1 MTPSLAHRLPFH
13 YAWLV
18 AVVSLIAVFASLGL
32 GRFALGM
39 LLPAMGQSLDLDY
52 QEMGFIS
59 TANFVG
65 YFFAVA
71 VTAALVKRLGKRNLI
86 AAGLVIGGLSMAVV
100 SRADSVVAVL
110 FAYAA
115 TGLAS
120 GFANVTVM
128 TLAVQWFH
136 GNVRGRA
143 QGIVVT
149 GSGVGIM
156 FTALLVPSVNAEL
169 GPEGW
174 RFSWSVMAALLIAV
188 AALCFVVMRDTPD
201 AFGLKPAGKKT
212 GADHAATFDAPDPKH
227 RARVIMCLGAVFM
240 MFGGSYPIFV
250 TFIVTDL
257 VTERGMAES
266 DAGTFW
272 LLFGALSLL
281 SGPVFGTLSD
291 FIGRKLSMAIVYAMH
306 LSAYLLAASSFGPW
320 ALYVAI
326 VLFGSSAWA
335 IPSLM
340 GAAVG
345 DYLVPAQAV
354 SAFAAITLAFSVGQ
368 IAGPFLGGILAER
381 SGDFALSYLLAA
393 SMAGVAIV
401 LTTFL
406 PHPPGH
412 GN

>member
-1 MTPSLAHRLPFH
+1 MNPSLAHRLPFH

-18 AVVSLIAVFASLGL
+18 AAVSLIAVFASLGL

-39 LLPAMGQSLDLDY
+39 LLPAMGQSLDLSY

-65 YFFAVA
+65 YFLAVA
-71 VTAALVKRLGKRNLI
+71 VTAALVKRFGKRNLI
-86 AAGLVIGGLSMAVV
+86 VAGLVMGGVSMAVV
-100 SRADSVVAVL
+100 GRADNVFTVL
-110 FAYAA
+110 FAYAG

-136 GNVRGRA
+136 RNVRGRA

-156 FTALLVPSVNAEL
+156 FTALLVPAVNAEL

-174 RFSWSVMAALLIAV
+174 RFSWLVMAALLIAIAV
-188 AALCFVVMRDTPD
+188 LFFAVIRDTPD

-212 GADHAATFDAPDPKH
+212 EAEHAATLDRPDREH
-227 RARVIMCLGAVFM
+227 TSRVIIRLGAVFM

-257 VTERGMAES
+257 VSERGMAES

-306 LSAYLLAASSFGPW
+306 LTAYLLAASAFGPW

-345 DYLVPAQAV
+345 DCLGPSQAV
-354 SAFAAITLAFSVGQ
+354 SVFAAITLAFSIGQ

-393 SMAGVAIV
+393 SMAALAIV

-406 PHPPGH
+406 PQPPGH

>member
-1 MTPSLAHRLPFH
+1 MSRSFAHRLPFH

-18 AVVSLIAVFASLGL
+18 AFVSLIAVFASLGL

-39 LLPAMGQSLDLDY
+39 LLPAMGKSLDLDY

-65 YFFAVA
+65 YFLAVA
-71 VTAALVKRLGKRNLI
+71 VTAALVKRFGKRNLI
-86 AAGLVIGGLSMAVV
+86 AAGLVMGGLSMAVV
-100 SRADSVVAVL
+100 ARADSVIAVL
-110 FAYAA
+110 LAYAA

-136 GNVRGRA
+136 RNVWGRA

-156 FTALLVPSVNAEL
+156 FTALLVPAVNAEF

-174 RFSWSVMAALLIAV
+174 RFSWSVMAALLIAI
-188 AALCFVVMRDTPD
+188 AVVFFAVIRDSPD
-201 AFGLKPAGKKT
+201 TLGLKPAGERT
-212 GADHAATFDAPDPKH
+212 ESDHGATSGITDRRHT
-227 RARVIMCLGAVFM
+227 ARIVTRLGAVFM

-291 FIGRKLSMAIVYAMH
+291 FIGRRLSMTIVYAMH
-306 LSAYLLAASSFGPW
+306 LSAYLLAASSFAPW

-326 VLFGSSAWA
+326 MLFGSSAWA

-345 DYLVPAQAV
+345 DYLEPTQAV
-354 SAFAAITLAFSVGQ
+354 SAFAAITLAFSIGQ
-368 IAGPFLGGILAER
+368 IAGPFFGGILAER

-393 SMAGVAIV
+393 SMAGLAII
-401 LTTFL
+401 LTAFL
-406 PHPPGH
+406 PKPPGD